1 MPLFFCCPLAY
12 WAQGVR
18 ALRRGRSGELH
29 KGDREKE
36 KKAILTYLALRRG
49 NLARRGGGFR
59 EGVRTQRDNLLMD
72 KLFMALSEATCLLC
86 TSNPVPCLKWEYI
99 GGRMKVMQDPV
110 ISVVWAW
117 GVKSIPAHSFSGG
130 RRRRCFV
137 PVRRSTVN
145 NELSLHNEEPTCSWR
160 ILS

>member
-36 KKAILTYLALRRG
+36 KKAILTYLAQRQG
-49 NLARRGGGFR
+49 NLARRGSGFR

-72 KLFMALSEATCLLC
+72 NLFMALSAATCLLC
-86 TSNPVPCLKWEYI
+86 TSSPVPYLKWEYI
-99 GGRMKVMQDPV
+99 GGRMKVMRDLV
-110 ISVVWAW
+110 ISVVWAS
-117 GVKSIPAHSFSGG
+117 GVKSILAHSFSGG
-130 RRRRCFV
+130 RRQRRFA
-137 PVRRSTVN
+137 PVWRSRFN
-145 NELSLHNEEPTCSWR
+145 
-160 ILS
+160 